1 MPHAATAAAAAG
13 KDESVAGAPAGA
25 SCRCG
30 SAGSSSAAGAARPSR
45 RALHRK
51 AVKKFNE
58 RRKKE
63 AQKRLAEARDGAL
76 LSPCEASQAH
86 AGSRGRSPTCNH
98 DGRVE
103 VLPTAAL
110 TRAGP
115 LAKPALAHKWEFD
128 FFFRT
133 MPSELLQTRAESM
146 ERDAA
151 LSPPF
156 SSSSASLYRAEEQS
170 LVVLKEDEQRSPGG
184 SMPLKALMQS
194 SITKSIHVRRVE
206 GVPPLPM
213 TRPMQAGTDLDQPT
227 WNYLLPDTTYNVHQ
241 HAPGFERDENA
252 AKRSLLSC
260 AVQEWRGGE
269 ENVLLLSTGEALRSV
284 FESAYCHEK
293 SLALEVRRM
302 GPTLLIDSHSARDFR
317 TRVRDMR
324 EKALLGKALYRIH
337 KDVFSSTETKGGNYS
352 GAGGGVV
359 ALPTHRV
366 GSLAL
371 SKELRTLSRYSHI
384 LSWEIG
390 RMDVLVGIDTPILLD
405 RSDNTESVLK
415 LEDASV
421 VMTPQEIQRD
431 ALRCWFDATLANVPQ
446 VGIYVHNDGI
456 IQRYEVRKVQELLGI
471 VEGSMATAAMNFTM
485 NVLQWLVKQCGKDG
499 MTYAVIRNYES
510 GLLEIYEYSRDER
523 LEKFLPEDAAGATDP
538 KNNAGSPSG
547 GSRNEKEEEEAGV
560 GANSKAEA
568 TEEARHAEEN
578 ERLNWG
584 LATMCFRMG
593 MHLKD
598 SEAKAPD
605 ALSLLLRSFAV
616 FFMQRAK
623 MDEACTHVCEIVKC
637 LPALVGRLISNR
649 KAALEE
655 EGGIIQLPELYR
667 EALLTCGR
675 FEVRLEEAAYD
686 VALSAA
692 TRRAFLR
699 CLLPCSAAVCV
710 CVARAMEQFAVER
723 RVYMRLRAE
732 NNRGSNVHIHSL
744 IAKDLLQVVV
754 EGLVRLEQMS
764 RVLNSDAAL
773 TQGPPPADNVEPL
786 ALVDTRTEAINVAP
800 LEATVWELYTDVV
813 LLVMGDR
820 TPFTAEVLLELSR
833 RVKSREEA
841 RLRRS
846 RSGNSARTQSNDNN
860 NSDGG
865 SGNGNGNGNGTE
877 APIAGA
883 STLAWL
889 SAITPDVVSLSF
901 TALRFLTKVGLQSKR
916 LLLKTGQVYYHVGR
930 HYFLTDRYTK
940 ALESLHRTQSLFH
953 AMQQAPAGAVFG
965 DCCTS
970 SATVTLRDVQQALGE
985 VYVRMARLKSRLAPA
1000 EMKLSLQQP
1009 LLMGEVRALSQEEE
1023 KFFRHAVDAFTNC
1036 EAKEQLASVLRTYAA
1051 RQISQIAFSGQQA
1064 DAAKGR
1070 HIFSMLRKAGELT
1083 CNSDELDWEV
1093 LRLFTCAAHHAALRH
1108 RAEQIVSH
1116 WTTRLGAAEGGS
1128 AHVPLKLMGSVHP
1141 VESALQL
1148 ALVSLSQLEARKTAN
1163 THQAMRLVRGC
1174 AAHLVIAIHDAHVAG
1189 KSPGAPLLRA
1199 MSTWKARCTHE
1210 WVCRVAMMM
1219 SLRAM
1224 RAVLRLLPGEK
1235 ASEAK
1240 QLLRR
1245 LVDMEEG
1252 EREMQTKSE
1261 VCAGKCQF
1269 WRFSETLVEA
1279 LEGVAK
1285 W

>member
-1 MPHAATAAAAAG
+1 MSYAALAAAG
-13 KDESVAGAPAGA
+13 KNEDVAGNADGV
-25 SCRCG
+25 SHWCG
-30 SAGSSSAAGAARPSR
+30 SAGSSAMDTARMSR

-63 AQKRLAEARDGAL
+63 EQKRLAEARDGNL
-76 LSPCEASQAH
+76 LSPNETSESNRGGSERSATSNHDGCVQVPAVALSH
-86 AGSRGRSPTCNH
+86 AGS
-98 DGRVE
+98 
-103 VLPTAAL
+103 
-110 TRAGP
+110 
-115 LAKPALAHKWEFD
+115 LAKPALIHKWEFD

-133 MPSELLQTRAESM
+133 VPSELLQTCAESM
-146 ERDAA
+146 NQDGA
-151 LSPPF
+151 PPPPPA
-156 SSSSASLYRAEEQS
+156 SSSLYTAEEQS
-170 LVVLKEDEQRSPGG
+170 LVVLKDDKQRNPGG
-184 SMPLKALMQS
+184 SMPLKTLMQS

-213 TRPMQAGTDLDQPT
+213 TRPMQPGTDLDQPT

-269 ENVLLLSTGEALRSV
+269 ENVLLLSTGETLRSV
-284 FESAYCHEK
+284 FESTYYPEK
-293 SLALEVRRM
+293 PLALEVRRM
-302 GPTLLIDSHSARDFR
+302 GPTLLIDSHSAKDFS

-337 KDVFSSTETKGGNYS
+337 NDVFSRMEMNNVSYS
-352 GAGGGVV
+352 AAGGGVV
-359 ALPTHRV
+359 TLPTHRV

-371 SKELRTLSRYSHI
+371 LKETRTLSRYSHI

-390 RMDVLVGIDTPILLD
+390 LMEVLVGIDTPIVID
-405 RSDNTESVLK
+405 RRDNTESVLK
-415 LEDASV
+415 LEDTSV

-456 IQRYEVRKVQELLGI
+456 IKRYEVRKVQELLGI
-471 VEGSMATAAMNFTM
+471 VEGNMATAAMNFTM

-523 LEKFLPEDAAGATDP
+523 LEKFLPEDAAGEGESTTNA
-538 KNNAGSPSG
+538 KNKAGSPNDSG
-547 GSRNEKEEEEAGV
+547 KEGVEENIEASKTKEEL
-560 GANSKAEA
+560 
-568 TEEARHAEEN
+568 HAEEN

-598 SEAKAPD
+598 SETKAPD

-616 FFMQRAK
+616 YFMQRAK
-623 MDEACTHVCEIVKC
+623 MDEACNHVCKIVKC
-637 LPALVGRLISNR
+637 LPGLIGRMIDTQ

-675 FEVRLEEAAYD
+675 FEVRLQEAAYD
-686 VALSAA
+686 EALCVA

-710 CVARAMEQFAVER
+710 CVARAMEQFAAER
-723 RVYMRLRAE
+723 RVYMRLRTE
-732 NNRGSNVHIHSL
+732 SNRGSNVHIHSL

-754 EGLVRLEQMS
+754 EGLLRLEQMS
-764 RVLNSDAAL
+764 RMLKSDAVL
-773 TQGPPPADNVEPL
+773 TQGLPLATNNVETL
-786 ALVDTRTEAINVAP
+786 ALVDTRTDLLNVTP
-800 LEATVWELYTDVV
+800 LEATLWELYTDVV
-813 LLVMGDR
+813 LLVMSDR

-833 RVKSREEA
+833 RIKAREEA
-841 RLRRS
+841 RLRCHRRS
-846 RSGNSARTQSNDNN
+846 SSSSSSGNSGEHKNDCDDVDSNN
-860 NSDGG
+860 NTQTSV
-865 SGNGNGNGNGTE
+865 
-877 APIAGA
+877 AGE

-916 LLLKTGQVYYHVGR
+916 LLSKTAQVYYHVGH

-940 ALESLHRTQSLFH
+940 ALESLHRAQSLFN
-953 AMQQAPAGAVFG
+953 AMQQAPAGTVFG
-965 DCCTS
+965 ECCIS
-970 SATVTLRDVQQALGE
+970 SATVTIRDVQQTLGE
-985 VYVRMARLKSRLAPA
+985 VYVRMTRLKSRVVPA
-1000 EMKLSLQQP
+1000 EMKLSLQRP

-1023 KFFRHAVDAFTNC
+1023 NFFRHAVDAFTNC

-1051 RQISQIAFSGQQA
+1051 RQISHIAFSGQQA
-1064 DAAKGR
+1064 DVAKGR
-1070 HIFSMLRKAGELT
+1070 HIFSMLRKSAELSFST
-1083 CNSDELDWEV
+1083 DEVDWEV
-1093 LRLFTCAAHHAALRH
+1093 LRLFTCAAHHAALQH
-1108 RAEQIVSH
+1108 RAEQIVSQ
-1116 WTTRLGAAEGGS
+1116 WTTHLGTAEGAS
-1128 AHVPLKLMGSVHP
+1128 VHMPLKLMSSVHP

-1148 ALVSLSQLEARKTAN
+1148 ALVFLSQLETKRNAN

-1174 AAHLVIAIHDAHVAG
+1174 AAHVVIAIHDAHAAS
-1189 KSPGAPLLRA
+1189 KSPGALLVRA
-1199 MSTWKARCTHE
+1199 ASTWKARCTHE
-1210 WVCRVAMMM
+1210 WVCYVAMMI

-1224 RAVLRLLPGEK
+1224 RALVRLLPGEK

-1245 LVDMEEG
+1245 LICMEESKH
-1252 EREMQTKSE
+1252 ELQAKSE
-1261 VCAGKCQF
+1261 VCVGKCHF
-1269 WRFSETLVEA
+1269 SCLSETLVES

>member
-1 MPHAATAAAAAG
+1 MPHAAPAAAG
-13 KDESVAGAPAGA
+13 KSEDITGKA
-25 SCRCG
+25 SGVSHPYG
-30 SAGSSSAAGAARPSR
+30 SAGSSSSSSSMAAARPSR
-45 RALHRK
+45 RAVHRK
-51 AVKKFNE
+51 TVKKFNE

-63 AQKRLAEARDGAL
+63 EQKRLAEVRDGKL
-76 LSPCEASQAH
+76 LSPNETSKGNS
-86 AGSRGRSPTCNH
+86 GSSERSATSNH

-103 VLPTAAL
+103 VPAVAL
-110 TRAGP
+110 SRAGS
-115 LAKPALAHKWEFD
+115 LVKPALIHKWEFD

-146 ERDAA
+146 NQDGA
-151 LSPPF
+151 LPPPSA
-156 SSSSASLYRAEEQS
+156 SSSLYTEEEQS
-170 LVVLKEDEQRSPGG
+170 LVVLKDDKQRNPGG
-184 SMPLKALMQS
+184 SMPLKTLMQS
-194 SITKSIHVRRVE
+194 SITKSIHVQRVE

-213 TRPMQAGTDLDQPT
+213 TGPMQPGTDLDQPT

-252 AKRSLLSC
+252 AKRFLLSC

-269 ENVLLLSTGEALRSV
+269 ENVLLLSTGETLRSV
-284 FESAYCHEK
+284 FESTYHPEK
-293 SLALEVRRM
+293 PLVLEVRRM
-302 GPTLLIDSHSARDFR
+302 GPTLLIDSHSAKDFR

-337 KDVFSSTETKGGNYS
+337 NDVFSRTEANSDSYS
-352 GAGGGVV
+352 AAVGGVV
-359 ALPTHRV
+359 TLPTHRV

-371 SKELRTLSRYSHI
+371 LKETRMLSRYSHV

-390 RMDVLVGIDTPILLD
+390 LMQVLVGIDTPIVVD
-405 RSDNTESVLK
+405 RRDNTESVLK
-415 LEDASV
+415 LEDTSV

-431 ALRCWFDATLANVPQ
+431 ALRCWFDATLANVPH

-471 VEGSMATAAMNFTM
+471 VEGNMATAAMNFTM

-523 LEKFLPEDAAGATDP
+523 LEKFLPEDAAGERESST
-538 KNNAGSPSG
+538 NAKSNTGSPSG
-547 GSRNEKEEEEAGV
+547 SGEEGVEENV
-560 GANSKAEA
+560 EA
-568 TEEARHAEEN
+568 TKRREERHTEEN

-598 SEAKAPD
+598 SETKAPD

-616 FFMQRAK
+616 YFMQRAK
-623 MDEACTHVCEIVKC
+623 VDEACNHVCKIVKC
-637 LPALVGRLISNR
+637 LPALIGRLIDTQ

-655 EGGIIQLPELYR
+655 EGGVIQLPELYR

-675 FEVRLEEAAYD
+675 FEVRLQEAAYD
-686 VALSAA
+686 EALCVA

-710 CVARAMEQFAVER
+710 CVARAMEQFAAER

-732 NNRGSNVHIHSL
+732 SNRGSNVHIHSL

-754 EGLVRLEQMS
+754 EGLLRLEQMS
-764 RVLNSDAAL
+764 RMLKSDTVL
-773 TQGPPPADNVEPL
+773 TQGPPLATNNVEAL
-786 ALVDTRTEAINVAP
+786 ALMDTRTDVLNVTP
-800 LEATVWELYTDVV
+800 LEATLWELYTDVV
-813 LLVMGDR
+813 LLVMSDR

-833 RVKSREEA
+833 RIKAREEA
-841 RLRRS
+841 RLRCHRS
-846 RSGNSARTQSNDNN
+846 SSS
-860 NSDGG
+860 
-865 SGNGNGNGNGTE
+865 SGNGGERKNDFDDDDDSNNNTE
-877 APIAGA
+877 TSVAGE

-889 SAITPDVVSLSF
+889 SSITPDVVSLSF

-916 LLLKTGQVYYHVGR
+916 LLSKTAQVYYHVGH

-940 ALESLHRTQSLFH
+940 ALDSLHRAQSLFN
-953 AMQQAPAGAVFG
+953 AMRQAPAGTVFG
-965 DCCTS
+965 ECCIS
-970 SATVTLRDVQQALGE
+970 SATVTIRDVQQALGE
-985 VYVRMARLKSRLAPA
+985 VYVRMTRLKSRVVPA
-1000 EMKLSLQQP
+1000 EMKPSLQRP

-1023 KFFRHAVDAFTNC
+1023 NFFRHAVDAFTNC

-1051 RQISQIAFSGQQA
+1051 RQISHIAFSGQQA
-1064 DAAKGR
+1064 DVAKGR
-1070 HIFSMLRKAGELT
+1070 HIFSMLRKAAELT
-1083 CNSDELDWEV
+1083 FNSDELDWEV
-1093 LRLFTCAAHHAALRH
+1093 LRLFTCAAHHAALQH
-1108 RAEQIVSH
+1108 RAEHIVSH
-1116 WTTRLGAAEGGS
+1116 WTTDLGAAEGAS
-1128 AHVPLKLMGSVHP
+1128 VHMPLKLMSSVHP

-1148 ALVSLSQLEARKTAN
+1148 ALVFMSQLETKKNAN

-1174 AAHLVIAIHDAHVAG
+1174 AAHVVIAIRDAHTAS
-1189 KSPGAPLLRA
+1189 KSPGALLVRA
-1199 MSTWKARCTHE
+1199 TSTWRARCTHE
-1210 WVCRVAMMM
+1210 WVCCVAMMI

-1224 RAVLRLLPGEK
+1224 RALVRLLSGEK

-1245 LVDMEEG
+1245 LIDMEENRH
-1252 EREMQTKSE
+1252 EIQTKSE
-1261 VCAGKCQF
+1261 VCVGKCQF
-1269 WRFSETLVEA
+1269 CCLSETLLEA
-1279 LEGVAK
+1279 LEGIAK